1 MRNDTGNRLNSNFQ
15 SKRRASKDPP
25 DGSSMLSHN
34 CGDSTSTVHHKGNR
48 SPFFDGG
55 NNIKPKVAS
64 KRVKFARIYL
74 RKDTTE
80 APSGFLEYKG
90 KGFRRDYSLGVTAR
104 CLSHMIIDRT
114 ATPEQ
119 VFQSIDELKALDF
132 AFIKNS
138 EGLYSYAILA
148 CRTLEPLNNTR
159 NSSSRVLE
167 ECMVFLVSDAGST
180 VKLRKSRWVECVR
193 LVSVGGSDPVSNR
206 RSAKRPNQ
214 TKLLR
219 NTEVQLLRNNTYRS
233 GGDWVPPN
241 VISYPST
248 SRTGESESLIPSP
261 SLHFI
266 LLPHLHKLFHVP
278 EISSNANE
286 KRKMGSN
293 RSTSFRS
300 TDAVSPV
307 ESVMV
312 REMVVQLCDVA
323 AMRSNASTRLNPK
336 SPPKRRAFKD
346 LPVGSPMLSHA
357 NGNIATRIL
366 SHANDNDGTSLN
378 SDDSTATVHHKG
390 HRFQPLDDDASI
402 IEPKVAS
409 KRITFGLLHPE
420 NDTVEASPAFL
431 KYRGRGF
438 RRDYSLGVTALCPS
452 HIIDRAATPDEA
464 FQSINKLKALDFAF
478 VKTPDGSYSYA
489 ILACRTLEP
498 PIDSMNSSSHVLEEF
513 MIFVVS
519 NSGSTVKLRK
529 SRWVEYVRLVS
540 VEGPNPVYNKRGVGS
555 PNQAQLLRNTKHSGG
570 DW

>member
-1 MRNDTGNRLNSNFQ
+1 
-15 SKRRASKDPP
+15 
-25 DGSSMLSHN
+25 
-34 CGDSTSTVHHKGNR
+34 
-48 SPFFDGG
+48 
-55 NNIKPKVAS
+55 
-64 KRVKFARIYL
+64 
-74 RKDTTE
+74 
-80 APSGFLEYKG
+80 
-90 KGFRRDYSLGVTAR
+90 
-104 CLSHMIIDRT
+104 
-114 ATPEQ
+114 
-119 VFQSIDELKALDF
+119 
-132 AFIKNS
+132 
-138 EGLYSYAILA
+138 
-148 CRTLEPLNNTR
+148 
-159 NSSSRVLE
+159 LE
-167 ECMVFLVSDAGST
+167 ECIVFLVSDAGST
-180 VKLRKSRWVECVR
+180 VKLRKSQWVECVR

-366 SHANDNDGTSLN
+366 SHANDKDGTSLN

-570 DW
+570 DWVPPNIISYYKRQ

>member
-1 MRNDTGNRLNSNFQ
+1 MISDDIGKRKIGSNQPPFSRLSNSSISSTKYYTAHAMAIMRNDTGNRLNSNFQ

-148 CRTLEPLNNTR
+148 CRTLEPPIDSM
-159 NSSSRVLE
+159 NSSSHVLE
-167 ECMVFLVSDAGST
+167 EFMIFVVSNSGST

-323 AMRSNASTRLNPK
+323 AMRSNAS
-336 SPPKRRAFKD
+336 SEC
-346 LPVGSPMLSHA
+346 
-357 NGNIATRIL
+357 
-366 SHANDNDGTSLN
+366 
-378 SDDSTATVHHKG
+378 
-390 HRFQPLDDDASI
+390 ASY
-402 IEPKVAS
+402 
-409 KRITFGLLHPE
+409 H
-420 NDTVEASPAFL
+420 
-431 KYRGRGF
+431 
-438 RRDYSLGVTALCPS
+438 
-452 HIIDRAATPDEA
+452 
-464 FQSINKLKALDFAF
+464 
-478 VKTPDGSYSYA
+478 
-489 ILACRTLEP
+489 
-498 PIDSMNSSSHVLEEF
+498 
-513 MIFVVS
+513 
-519 NSGSTVKLRK
+519 
-529 SRWVEYVRLVS
+529 
-540 VEGPNPVYNKRGVGS
+540 
-555 PNQAQLLRNTKHSGG
+555 
-570 DW
+570 

>member
-1 MRNDTGNRLNSNFQ
+1 
-15 SKRRASKDPP
+15 
-25 DGSSMLSHN
+25 MLSHN
-34 CGDSTSTVHHKGNR
+34 SDDSTATVHHKGNG
-48 SPFFDGG
+48 SQLFDGDI
-55 NNIKPKVAS
+55 NIKPKVAS
-64 KRVKFARIYL
+64 KRVKFARMYL

-80 APSGFLEYKG
+80 ASSAFLEYKG

-119 VFQSIDELKALDF
+119 VFQSIDKLKALDF
-132 AFIKNS
+132 AFIKTS
-138 EGLYSYAILA
+138 DGSYSYAILT
-148 CRTLEPLNNTR
+148 CRTLEPLNSTR
-159 NSSSRVLE
+159 KSTSRILE

-193 LVSVGGSDPVSNR
+193 LVSVGGPDPVCNR

-214 TKLLR
+214 
-219 NTEVQLLRNNTYRS
+219 VQLLRNNTYRS

-248 SRTGESESLIPSP
+248 HRTDESESFIPSP

-278 EISSNANE
+278 EKSSDANE

-293 RSTSFRS
+293 RSTFFRS
-300 TDAVSPV
+300 TDTVSPV
-307 ESVMV
+307 KSVTV
-312 REMVVQLCDVA
+312 REMAMQRCDVA
-323 AMRSNASTRLNPK
+323 AMRSNVSNRLYPK
-336 SPPKRRAFKD
+336 SPPKRRASKD
-346 LPVGSPMLSHA
+346 LSVGSPVISHANDNIATRMLSHA
-357 NGNIATRIL
+357 NGNG
-366 SHANDNDGTSLN
+366 GTSLD

-420 NDTVEASPAFL
+420 NENAEVSPAFL
-431 KYRGRGF
+431 KYKGKGF

-452 HIIDRAATPDEA
+452 HMVDRAATPDEA
-464 FQSINKLKALDFAF
+464 FQSINKLKALDFVF
-478 VKTPDGSYSYA
+478 VRTRDESYSYA
-489 ILACRTLEP
+489 VLACRTLEP
-498 PIDSMNSSSHVLEEF
+498 PINSMNSSSHVLEEF

-519 NSGSTVKLRK
+519 DAGSTVKLAK

-540 VEGPNPVYNKRGVGS
+540 VEGLDPVYNRRSVKR
-555 PNQAQLLRNTKHSGG
+555 PNQAQLLRNTEHSGG
-570 DW
+570 DWVPPNIISYCIWQ